1 MSKKLIGLFLL
12 IALSGIGV
20 FILLNQQTQQPTTSV
35 IASLPFQSNDAFIK
49 AMPGLVLEFPKDH
62 ASHDEYQT
70 EWWYLTG
77 NLKATDGQEFG
88 YQLTFFRRGI
98 QPMEVQYE
106 RTSDW
111 ATEHIYL
118 AHFTITNVEQNEF
131 AFSERYSRG
140 AAGLAG
146 TKSTPFVEIWLEDW
160 QLTQLDENTFQLNA
174 REGDRGLNLILDDVK
189 NPVLQGE
196 NGYSQKGEGLGNASI
211 YYSLPRLL
219 TQGQLTWQGQ
229 LFEVEGM
236 SWMDHEFST
245 SALGQQQIGWD
256 WFAIHLSNGIDLM
269 VYHIRNLDGSID
281 QFSKGLLVFP
291 DGSTQLLR
299 KEDFSILSI
308 DTWKSPHSGAE
319 YPSEWKISI
328 PDFDLNL
335 TIKPLINDQ
344 ELNVSFV
351 YWEGAVKAEG
361 VVAGEAVEGQGYV
374 ELTGYTQSMQGR
386 F

>member
-1 MSKKLIGLFLL
+1 
-12 IALSGIGV
+12 
-20 FILLNQQTQQPTTSV
+20 
-35 IASLPFQSNDAFIK
+35 
-49 AMPGLVLEFPKDH
+49 
-62 ASHDEYQT
+62 
-70 EWWYLTG
+70 
-77 NLKATDGQEFG
+77 
-88 YQLTFFRRGI
+88 
-98 QPMEVQYE
+98 MEVQIE

-131 AFSERYSRG
+131 EFSERYSRG

-146 TKSTPFVEIWLEDW
+146 AKITPFAEIWLEDW

-256 WFAIHLSNGIDLM
+256 WFAIHLSNGSDLM

-308 DTWKSPHSGAE
+308 DTWKSPYSGAE

-328 PDFDLNL
+328 PDLDLNI
-335 TIKPLINDQ
+335 TVKPLINDQ
-344 ELNVSFV
+344 ELTVSFV
-351 YWEGAVKAEG
+351 YWEGAVLAKG
-361 VVAGEAVEGQGYV
+361 VVAGEAIEGRGYV
-374 ELTGYTQSMQGR
+374 ELTGYAQSMQGR